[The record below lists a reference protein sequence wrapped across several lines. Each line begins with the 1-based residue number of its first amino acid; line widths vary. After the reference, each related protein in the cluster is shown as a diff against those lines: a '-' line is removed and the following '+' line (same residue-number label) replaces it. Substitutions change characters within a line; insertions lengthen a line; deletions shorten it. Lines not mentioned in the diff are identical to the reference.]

1 MLNSIMLKDI
11 LSVSIYDKKVFTS
24 KNKKSTAGDDKLSLS
39 LDIKTV
45 AGDDMWILLENSN
58 NDIDV
63 IVNPQI
69 LPTVKWEVDK

>member
-11 LSVSIYDKKVFTS
+11 LSVSI

>member
-63 IVNPQI
+63 IVDPQI

>member
-1 MLNSIMLKDI
+1 MLKDI
-11 LSVSIYDKKVFTS
+11 LSVSI

>member
-11 LSVSIYDKKVFTS
+11 LSVSIKY
-24 KNKKSTAGDDKLSLS
+24 KKSTAGDDKLSLS

-63 IVNPQI
+63 IVDPQI

>member
-1 MLNSIMLKDI
+1 MLKDI
-11 LSVSIYDKKVFTS
+11 LSVSIKY
-24 KNKKSTAGDDKLSLS
+24 KKSTAGDDKLSLS

-63 IVNPQI
+63 IVDPQI

>member
-1 MLNSIMLKDI
+1 MLKDI
-11 LSVSIYDKKVFTS
+11 LSVSIKY
-24 KNKKSTAGDDKLSLS
+24 KKSTAGDDKLSLS

>member
-11 LSVSIYDKKVFTS
+11 LSVSIKY
-24 KNKKSTAGDDKLSLS
+24 KKSTAGDDKLSLS